1 MKRGTT
7 IAVLVIVVICLAA
20 MDQFL
25 ARIES
30 SEMRKTAQQSYAAG
44 VRLMQTGKVAE
55 AVDSLRNAHT
65 LERENT
71 AYELELIAA
80 LTAAGKADDAEPLLT
95 EVLQRE
101 PNDGRAN
108 LIAARLMVRRG
119 NITEAESYY
128 HRAIYGTWPGDSA
141 ESRESVRMELV
152 NLLAEKNQKQELLA
166 ELISLDAQSPPP
178 EIRKRLAELYLV
190 AGSPGRAV
198 NIYQSFVAQNPN
210 DIAAYE
216 GLGDAEIEQ
225 GQYGAAHD
233 AFRRA
238 ALRDPENASVRA
250 RLAMLNIVTGLDPTR
265 RQLTSAEKYRRSL
278 RILKM
283 ARDEAG
289 RCAATSPSASA
300 VLTSGANRGFAA
312 AGDAIIASRAP
323 AHATNEAAEAV
334 LSLAEKLWQAST
346 AACGNGN
353 LPEGRSPDRDAL
365 VLLMKKLAA

>member
-44 VRLMQTGKVAE
+44 VRLMQAGKVAE

-152 NLLAEKNQKQELLA
+152 NLLAE
-166 ELISLDAQSPPP
+166 LISLDAQSPPP

-198 NIYQSFVAQNPN
+198 NIYQSFVAQDPN

-250 RLAMLNIVTGLDPTR
+250 RLEMLNIVTGLDPTR